1 MCPSPVKACKTQAL
15 PIAPRIPL
23 CCPRLTG
30 HLNDDD
36 EQLFRA
42 THPVTLHK
50 QTELLTSRHEINFRA
65 RDRDTLCNS
74 NTASLMF
81 GTFEHMLTHNGELR
95 NSDGCMIQQITV
107 TKLMNDIR
115 LCSVERNA
123 GQYTPCTTHPDIIS
137 DHYHIQIWNII
148 QPEFKRKSAGGE
160 VQGNFHWPFA
170 PHSILF
176 IYYHTSSEVD
186 FTSPIL

>member
-1 MCPSPVKACKTQAL
+1 MTMCPSPVKARKTQAL

-23 CCPRLTG
+23 CGTSTGSLLPRLTG

-36 EQLFRA
+36 EQLFSA
-42 THPVTLHK
+42 THPVTLHN
-50 QTELLTSRHEINFRA
+50 QTVLLTSRHKINFRA
-65 RDRDTLCNS
+65 RDKDTLCNS

-81 GTFEHMLTHNGELR
+81 GTFEQMLTHNRELR
-95 NSDGCMIQQITV
+95 NSDGCKIQQITV

-137 DHYHIQIWNII
+137 DHYHIQI
-148 QPEFKRKSAGGE
+148 
-160 VQGNFHWPFA
+160 
-170 PHSILF
+170 
-176 IYYHTSSEVD
+176 
-186 FTSPIL
+186 